1 MSRLPITGGAKP
13 GDQFRAYSLG
23 LATESKANP
32 ETVPICSQQQSLKFR
47 QAEHRLQI
55 ELPPQLPD
63 PTVTVVT
70 VRTLYSAR
78 SRSCGHAR
86 P

>member
-1 MSRLPITGGAKP
+1 MSRLSITGGAKQC
-13 GDQFRAYSLG
+13 DLFRAYSLG

-32 ETVPICSQQQSLKFR
+32 ERCPFCSQRQSLRFR

-70 VRTLYSAR
+70 VRTL
-78 SRSCGHAR
+78 
-86 P
+86 